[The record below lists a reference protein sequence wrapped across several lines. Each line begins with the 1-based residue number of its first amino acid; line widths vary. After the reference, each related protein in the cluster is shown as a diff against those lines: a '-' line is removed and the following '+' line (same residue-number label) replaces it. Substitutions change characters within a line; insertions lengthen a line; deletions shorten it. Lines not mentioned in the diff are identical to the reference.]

1 MTAARGRTVVA
12 RPGPVIDPAPA
23 DPVGLALKVAFLKQP
38 ESYAAESPRAV
49 EALET
54 HLAWVFLTD
63 RHAYKLKKPVLL
75 PFLDFRTSEARRLDA
90 EAELHL
96 NRRLAPGVYLE
107 VVPLTV
113 DRAGRL
119 RMGTDGTPVDWLVK
133 MRRLPRGRML
143 DIAIAART
151 VERSALPPVAEQLA
165 AFYRQAQ
172 VAGLTPKGYRDWLRT
187 EIDANTAAL
196 EDPRYGLAATVIRA
210 TAAAQR
216 AFLKQRADTLD
227 ARVLAGRIVE
237 GHGDLRPEHV
247 CLGPPPVIIDC
258 VEFNRDFR
266 ILDQADELSY
276 LGMEC
281 ERLGDPNVGAA
292 ILTHFRTASGDD
304 PPDALVHFYK
314 SFRALLRAKLAV
326 WHLDDRTV
334 ERPSLWVNRAQA
346 YLALA
351 RQHVLES

>member
-1 MTAARGRTVVA
+1 MAGANDTGIA
-12 RPGPVIDPAPA
+12 PGPLIDPAPT
-23 DPVGLALKVAFLKQP
+23 DPVGVALKVAFLKRP
-38 ESYAAESPRAV
+38 DSYPDSPGSV
-49 EALET
+49 EAVET

-63 RHAYKLKKPVLL
+63 RHAYKLKKPVRL
-75 PFLDFRTSEARRLDA
+75 PFLDFRTVEARRLDA
-90 EAELHL
+90 EEEVRL
-96 NRRLAPGVYLE
+96 NRRLAQGVYLG

-119 RMGTDGTPVDWLVK
+119 LLGADGTAVDWLVQ

-143 DIAIAART
+143 DLSIAART
-151 VERSALPPVAEQLA
+151 VEQSALRPVAELLA
-165 AFYRQAQ
+165 AFYRQAEI
-172 VAGLTPKGYRDWLRT
+172 AAPTPRGYRDWLRE
-187 EIDANTAAL
+187 EIDANARAL
-196 EDPRYGLAATVIRA
+196 AEPRYGLPEAAIRE

-216 AFLKQRADTLD
+216 AFLQRGADVLD

-266 ILDQADELSY
+266 ILDQVDELAY

-281 ERLGDPNVGAA
+281 ERLGNTAVGASLLA
-292 ILTHFRTASGDD
+292 HFDAASGDH
-304 PPDALVHFYK
+304 PPNVLVHFYK
-314 SFRALLRAKLAV
+314 SFRALLRAKLAA

-334 ERPSLWVNRAQA
+334 PYPSQWLNRAGT

-351 RQHVLES
+351 REHIQQS

>member
-1 MTAARGRTVVA
+1 MAPARGRSVEA
-12 RPGPVIDPAPA
+12 PPGPIIDPAPT
-23 DPVGLALKVAFLKQP
+23 DPVGLALKVEFLKRP
-38 ESYAAESPRAV
+38 ESYPESPHTV
-49 EALET
+49 EPLET

-63 RHAYKLKKPVLL
+63 RHAYKLKKPVRL
-75 PFLDFRTSEARRLDA
+75 PFLDFRTTEARRLDA
-90 EAELHL
+90 EAEVLL

-113 DRAGRL
+113 DHAGHLRL
-119 RMGTDGTPVDWLVK
+119 GPDGTPVDWLVK

-151 VERSALPPVAEQLA
+151 IERSALRPVAEHLA
-165 AFYRQAQ
+165 GFYRQAQ
-172 VAGLTPKGYRDWLRT
+172 VAGLTPQGYRDWLRA
-187 EIDANTAAL
+187 EIDAHALAL
-196 EDPRYGLAATVIRA
+196 EEPRYDLPGTTIRE

-216 AFLKQRADTLD
+216 AFLKQQAGTLD
-227 ARVLAGRIVE
+227 ARVLAGRIIE

-266 ILDQADELSY
+266 ILDQADELAY

-281 ERLGDPNVGAA
+281 ERLGDAEVGAA
-292 ILTHFRTASGDD
+292 LLAHFRRASGDD
-304 PPDALVHFYK
+304 PPDLLVHFYK
-314 SFRALLRAKLAV
+314 SFRALLRAKLAA

-334 ERPSLWVNRAQA
+334 ARPSLWVNRART
-346 YLALA
+346 YLTLA
-351 RQHVLES
+351 RQHILES

>member
-1 MTAARGRTVVA
+1 MAAAVGRRVVA
-12 RPGPVIDPAPA
+12 APDPGIDPAPT
-23 DPVGLALKVAFLKQP
+23 DPVGLALKVDVLKRP
-38 ESYAAESPRAV
+38 ESYPDSPRAV

-63 RHAYKLKKPVLL
+63 RHAYKLKKPVRL
-75 PFLDFRTSEARRLDA
+75 PFLDFRTTEARRLDA
-90 EAELHL
+90 EEEVRL
-96 NRRLAPGVYLE
+96 NRRLAPGVYLG
-107 VVPLTV
+107 VIPLTV
-113 DRAGRL
+113 DRQGRL
-119 RMGTDGTPVDWLVK
+119 LLGVDGTPVDWLVK

-151 VERSALPPVAEQLA
+151 VEEAALRPVAQWLA
-165 AFYRQAQ
+165 AFYRQAE
-172 VAGLTPKGYRDWLRT
+172 VAAPTPPGYRDWLRE
-187 EIDANTAAL
+187 EIDANARAL
-196 EDPRYGLAATVIRA
+196 MEPRYGLPQAAINE

-216 AFLKQRADTLD
+216 AFLMRGADVLD

-266 ILDQADELSY
+266 ILDQVDELAY

-281 ERLGDPNVGAA
+281 ERLGNPAVGESLLA
-292 ILTHFRTASGDD
+292 HFCTASADD
-304 PPDALVHFYK
+304 PPDTLIHFYK
-314 SFRALLRAKLAV
+314 SFRALLRAKLAA
-326 WHLDDRTV
+326 WHLDDRTIPY
-334 ERPSLWVNRAQA
+334 PSQWLNRARA

-351 RQHVLES
+351 REHIQQS